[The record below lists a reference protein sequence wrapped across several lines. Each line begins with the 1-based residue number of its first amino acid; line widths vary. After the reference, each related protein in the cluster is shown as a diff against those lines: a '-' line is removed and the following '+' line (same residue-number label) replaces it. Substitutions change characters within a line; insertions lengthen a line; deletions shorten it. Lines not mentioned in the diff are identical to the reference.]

1 MADLHL
7 LRAHS
12 LGLEAA
18 RNVARDWAEQARRD
32 FGMECTYTE
41 GEVQDILS
49 FKRSGVNGTL
59 SVGPESFELSA
70 QLGFLLRAFK
80 EKIEA
85 EISKNL
91 DVLLAPSPPSS
102 PSA

>member
-7 LRAHS
+7 LRVHS

-18 RNVARDWAEQARRD
+18 RKVARDWAEQARRD

-41 GEVQDILS
+41 GEAQDTLS

-59 SVGPESFELSA
+59 RVGPESFELSA
-70 QLGFLLRAFK
+70 QLGFLLRAIK
-80 EKIEA
+80 DKIEA

-91 DVLLAPSPPSS
+91 DAMLAPPLPL
-102 PSA
+102 A